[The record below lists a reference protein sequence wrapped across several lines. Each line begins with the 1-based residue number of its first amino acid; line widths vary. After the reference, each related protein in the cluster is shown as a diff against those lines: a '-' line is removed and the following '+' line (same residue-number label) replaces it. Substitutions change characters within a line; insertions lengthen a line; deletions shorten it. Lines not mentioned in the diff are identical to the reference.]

1 MLRRPRTWEFI
12 APLSIKV
19 RKWEQPTC
27 LSAELDKENRTYTHS
42 AVLFSFSVTR
52 IELEN
57 IVPGGVS
64 HAQKDSHHVVHV
76 EKKLKGESQRSA
88 SVVIQS

>member
-27 LSAELDKENRTYTHS
+27 LSAELDKENRIY
-42 AVLFSFSVTR
+42 AILFSFSVTW
-52 IELEN
+52 IELES
-57 IVPGGVS
+57 IMPGGVS
-64 HAQKDSHHVVHV
+64 HAQKDSHHIFHV
-76 EKKLKGESQRSA
+76 DKEAKR
-88 SVVIQS
+88 